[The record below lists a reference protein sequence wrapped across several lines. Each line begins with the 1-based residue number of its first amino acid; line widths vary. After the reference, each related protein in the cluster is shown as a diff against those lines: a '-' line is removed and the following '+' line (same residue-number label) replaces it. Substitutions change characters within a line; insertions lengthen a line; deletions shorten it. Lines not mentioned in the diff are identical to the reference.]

1 MKRLIL
7 TLLLVVGMIA
17 PTFAQTGATMS
28 GSGDSVSNTS
38 TKYCTANVVG
48 KKPTAVTIQVTRTK
62 KSGTIAGKTFV
73 EASIDGSYWYAIDS
87 VTMTNNTLVFGSSNT
102 KSFVVAAP
110 KNWVYYRT
118 RTTGVGT
125 MYVYLTKD
133 VILVKEY

>member
-7 TLLLVVGMIA
+7 TMLFAFGMMA
-17 PTFAQTGATMS
+17 TTFAQTGTTMA
-28 GSGDSVSNTS
+28 GSGDSVSNTA
-38 TKYCTANVVG
+38 TKYCTANVIG

-62 KSGTIAGKTFV
+62 KSGTIAGKVWV
-73 EASIDGSYWYAIDS
+73 EASVDGTYWFAIDS
-87 VTMTNNTLVFGSSNT
+87 VTMTNNTSVFGLVNT